1 MSSKIGVQNIA
12 HTNGTVAATVASDGD
27 ITASADLSVTGDI
40 KKITSG
46 TSNFA
51 AGVNAG
57 NSIANGGDYNVCV
70 GDEAGTALT
79 TGDKNTLIGYT
90 AGDALIDSSF
100 NTAVGNNALGA
111 DTKGSRSVAIGH
123 GTLSTQNFTSSTDTY
138 NTAVGFGAGNAIT
151 TGDHNTLIG
160 GQSGA
165 SMSTGT
171 SNTLIGAYS
180 GTSINTAVR
189 NVAIGHQAMYSQTD
203 GSNNTYIGWQSGYG
217 NNGHNNVAI
226 GWQALY
232 SGNGSD
238 SCVAIGRGA
247 LEVATGDSNLAIGYQ
262 AGGGLTTGVNN
273 IEIGYQSGTYSTPLQ
288 TGGQN
293 ILIGNYSKTSSSSID
308 YEIVI
313 GYNTSGQGT
322 QTFTFGQGSVDTS
335 IGFGGTSWNAPSDER
350 LKEDIKDETVGLA
363 FINELRPVTFQWKK
377 EKDIPEEMEGYD
389 KDSDERVMNG
399 KYNHGFIAQEVK
411 EVIDKYDIK
420 DGLGLWMESGKD
432 KRQRLAEGELIPFL
446 TKAIQELSAKN
457 NALEARIAKLEGA

>member
-27 ITASADLSVTGDI
+27 ITASADLNVAVDLSVTGDI
-40 KKITSG
+40 KKITGG

-51 AGVNAG
+51 AGINAG
-57 NSIANGGDYNVCV
+57 NSIASGGDYNVCV

-123 GTLSTQNFTSSTDTY
+123 GTLSTQNFTGATDTY
-138 NTAVGFGAGNAIT
+138 NTAVGFGSGNAIT
-151 TGDHNTLIG
+151 TGTSNTLIG

-165 SMSTGT
+165 ATTTG
-171 SNTLIGAYS
+171 I
-180 GTSINTAVR
+180 R
-189 NVAIGHQAMYSQTD
+189 NVAIGHEAMYSQTD
-203 GSNNTYIGWQSGYG
+203 GSNNVSIGWQAGYT
-217 NNGHNNVAI
+217 NNGSNNVAI

-238 SCVAIGRGA
+238 SCVAIGREA
-247 LEVATGDSNLAIGYQ
+247 LEVATGDSNTAIGYQ
-262 AGGGLTTGVNN
+262 AGQGITTGVNN
-273 IEIGYQSGTYSTPLQ
+273 IAIGYSSATYSTPLQ

-293 ILIGNYSKTSSSSID
+293 ILIGNYAKPSASSID
-308 YEIVI
+308 YEICI
-313 GYNTSGQGT
+313 GYNTGGQGT

-377 EKDIPEEMEGYD
+377 EKDIPEDMEGYD

-411 EVIDKYDIK
+411 AVIDKYDIK

>member
-1 MSSKIGVQNIA
+1 MTKAADTANILKQPF
-12 HTNGTVAATVASDGD
+12 TNTLGG
-27 ITASADLSVTGDI
+27 
-40 KKITSG
+40 
-46 TSNFA
+46 SNYR

-57 NSIANGGDYNVCV
+57 DSVASGGEFNVLV
-70 GDEAGTALT
+70 GDEAGTAIT
-79 TGDKNTLIGYT
+79 TGTDNTFIGAL
-90 AGDALIDSSF
+90 AGDALIDSDH
-100 NTAVGNNALGA
+100 NVAVGYQSQTA
-111 DTKGSRSVAIGH
+111 DTKGSK
-123 GTLSTQNFTSSTDTY
+123 STALGAFSLNAQNFTSATDSH
-138 NTAVGFGAGNAIT
+138 NTAIGYSAGGAVT
-151 TGDHNTLIG
+151 
-160 GQSGA
+160 
-165 SMSTGT
+165 TGT
-171 SNTLIGAYS
+171 SNTLIGSQS
-180 GTSINTAVR
+180 GNATNTGVR
-189 NVAIGHQAMYSQTD
+189 NVAIGHEAMYSQTD
-203 GSNNTYIGWQSGYG
+203 GSNNVSIGWQAGYT
-217 NNGHNNVAI
+217 NNGNNNVAI

-238 SCVAIGRGA
+238 SCVAIGREA
-247 LEVATGDSNLAIGYQ
+247 LEVATGDSNTAIGYQ

-335 IGFGGTSWNAPSDER
+335 IGFGGTGWNAPSDER

-377 EKDIPEEMEGYD
+377 EKDIPEDMEGYD

-411 EVIDKYDIK
+411 AVIDKYDIK
-420 DGLGLWMESGKD
+420 DGLGLWLEAGKD
-432 KRQRLAEGELIPFL
+432 KRQRLAESELIPFL
-446 TKAIQELSAKN
+446 TKAIQELSAQVT
-457 NALEARIAKLEGA
+457 ALETENKTQSTQIADLISRVTALESA